1 MDFDDNNASSDF
13 APLVNLLRQIIEVLE
28 ASSIAEERGKGA
40 ASKFWAAYKK
50 ISGEYDDNM
59 LERCNGNMDIIMLF
73 AGLFSAVNT
82 AFIIA
87 MQPNP
92 ADTTNDL
99 LVQFMQHTWNGSSV
113 AQPVI
118 YSAPVS
124 YSSSKIWMQVLAY
137 MSLTFSLLAA
147 FGAVLGK
154 QWLSHYK
161 TNRFDRGR
169 LGDRCQHRH
178 RKFEE
183 LKKRWFEHVLH
194 SFPVLLQIS
203 LVLFILSLAAAMW
216 MQHRIVSYFIIVPTA
231 CGALLY
237 LYIVGVS
244 LRFPDSPFQTWIS
257 LAILYVL
264 RIGHQNH
271 DDSTASA
278 MSWILDTSTNPDV
291 LSLALDLMVTMSKQ
305 SQNIL
310 FKQSQHVLSSS
321 LIKKVLDMFRACFK
335 STPLDQDNAVSFGR
349 ALIHISWKH
358 HDKAK
363 EILNGLT
370 PGWEHWQL
378 WRALYLPSALEQCH
392 ISFRRMKET
401 TSADPRDQAD
411 NTRTALRMALGAGM
425 NKFVNPDEEYVEL
438 VWHGEFGSE
447 LDPSKV
453 DWLMECAEHYNNTQD
468 FEAAGDALLLL
479 SHLKSI
485 SQAYIIPFL
494 NNSPRSRT
502 LRHSALRAACRAVD
516 SNSQCDSSFSEA
528 VLTAINSPIQR
539 GHNRGDLFAKAIR
552 LLEVNDWSQYD
563 PSESLRLVGS
573 PLIDIQRLIFLVL
586 SAPSL
591 GNTVEFSQYCRVL
604 IHFISRDGRFESQCV
619 ALRIAY
625 RIRQDLAMIT
635 GTPNLIVPVP
645 LQNEVLSTLSPALFT
660 IAPSQFDNHNDF
672 YYLRLIFALASHPN
686 WLPRLDE
693 DRHIERCITIIPV
706 FRADPPP
713 SFFYLAGIFVRIQV
727 AYEKQALPRS
737 LTIAR
742 QQWWNLMRMAWH
754 VAGRQYNDGS
764 DSDVLDDGIDI
775 LQDLVAI
782 TKSKMPPNTSNS
794 DLEFLRNGLGGAI
807 SKLESRESPPS
818 NLKEILSAMKDLK
831 RLESS

>member
-1 MDFDDNNASSDF
+1 
-13 APLVNLLRQIIEVLE
+13 
-28 ASSIAEERGKGA
+28 
-40 ASKFWAAYKK
+40 
-50 ISGEYDDNM
+50 
-59 LERCNGNMDIIMLF
+59 
-73 AGLFSAVNT
+73 
-82 AFIIA
+82 

-118 YSAPVS
+118 LSAPVS

-183 LKKRWFEHVLH
+183 LKKRSFEHVLH

-264 RIGHQNH
+264 RVGHQNH

-291 LSLALDLMVTMSKQ
+291 LSLALDLMVTMSK
-305 SQNIL
+305 NIL
-310 FKQSQHVLSSS
+310 FKQSHHVLSPS

-335 STPLDQDNAVSFGR
+335 STPSDQDNAVSFGR

-370 PGWEHWQL
+370 SEWEHWQL
-378 WRALYLPSALEQCH
+378 WRRLYLPSALEQCH

-401 TSADPRDQAD
+401 ASADPRDQAD

-425 NKFVNPDEEYVEL
+425 NKFVNPDEDYVEL
-438 VWHGEFGSE
+438 VWHGEFGSD

-453 DWLMECAEHYNNTQD
+453 DWLMECAEHYNNNLQYYD
-468 FEAAGDALLLL
+468 AAGDALLLL
-479 SHLKSI
+479 SHLKNI
-485 SQAYIIPFL
+485 SQTYIIPFL
-494 NNSPRSRT
+494 NNGPKSHT

-516 SNSQCDSSFSEA
+516 SNSHCDSSFSEA
-528 VLTAINSPIQR
+528 VVTAISPLIQR

-552 LLEVNDWSQYD
+552 LLQVNNWSQYEH
-563 PSESLRLVGS
+563 SESLRLVGS

-591 GNTVEFSQYCRVL
+591 GNTVEFGQYCGAL
-604 IHFISRDGRFESQCV
+604 IHFINRDTRPESKRV
-619 ALRIAY
+619 ALHIAY
-625 RIRQDLAMIT
+625 RIRRDLAMIT
-635 GTPNLIVPVP
+635 GTPNLSVPVF
-645 LQNEVLSTLSPALFT
+645 LQNEVLSVISPALFT
-660 IAPSQFDNHNDF
+660 IVPPQFDNHDDF
-672 YYLRLIFALASHPN
+672 YYLRLIFTLASHPN

-693 DRHIERCITIIPV
+693 DRHIERCIRIIPV
-706 FRADPPP
+706 FCDDPPT
-713 SFFYLAGIFVRIQV
+713 SFFYLAGIFLRIQV
-727 AYEKQALPRS
+727 AYRKQALPRS
-737 LTIAR
+737 LVIAR
-742 QQWWNLMRMAWH
+742 QQWWNLTRMAWH
-754 VAGRQYNDGS
+754 VAGRQYNNGS

-775 LQDLVAI
+775 LEALVAI
-782 TKSKMPPNTSNS
+782 TRSNMPPDASDS
-794 DLEFLRNGLGGAI
+794 DLEFLRNGLGGAM

-818 NLKEILSAMKDLK
+818 NLKEILSAMKGLK
-831 RLESS
+831 RLKSS